1 MNSSINTSKNVD
13 ISDMLNDVN
22 KVLKEHFTN
31 LLGPLVAENSDFTNV
46 IMNTKMVKAIVDE
59 NKRLKQEL
67 FFYKQKNMEL
77 VENLDQQKLISANL
91 RGDILKINMEKYKKR
106 LSIKSTDISISDN
119 VKSLTEEKRNIQLEV
134 NELENNN
141 NNDKS
146 VNELQEIIEKETV
159 DKEIQQIKVIKQS
172 MNSSTS
178 VTDENGPEICSVCL
192 EVSNDEMHDVE
203 EYGELCDGCYNE
215 LEELEDEEDDE
226 TDNSEVLELSNKYL
240 KKVLISKKDE
250 LEEEVEEEEKEQEEE
265 EDDEEE
271 EEEEEED
278 NVKTEEEE
286 A

>member
-1 MNSSINTSKNVD
+1 MNSSIKTSNNVD

-67 FFYKQKNMEL
+67 FFYKQKTWNY
-77 VENLDQQKLISANL
+77 VEKLDQQKLISANL
-91 RGDILKINMEKYKKR
+91 RGDILKINMEKYNKR

-119 VKSLTEEKRNIQLEV
+119 VKSLTEEKKNIQLEV

-159 DKEIQQIKVIKQS
+159 NKEFEQIKVIKQS
-172 MNSSTS
+172 LNASTS

-215 LEELEDEEDDE
+215 LEELEEEDGDGE
-226 TDNSEVLELSNKYL
+226 DDKTDGAEGQKSNKYL
-240 KKVLISKKDE
+240 KKAHEDAEDEEEDEE
-250 LEEEVEEEEKEQEEE
+250 LEEL
-265 EDDEEE
+265 EEE
-271 EEEEEED
+271 EEEEEGR
-278 NVKTEEEE
+278 
-286 A
+286 